1 MSLAQGRRAA
11 ASRDPERVPAPP
23 RRQRLRHRR
32 QALVAYLFL
41 APYLFFL
48 VVFVIVAMVLAVW
61 LSFTPYDLL
70 TDTTFTE
77 FIGLK
82 NYARALS
89 DTAFLKALGNVATYT
104 IVVVPIQT
112 ALALVM
118 AAVLDQ
124 KIPFRKFFRVAWYL
138 PSVAS
143 SVVTTLIFWWL
154 FLPDGFINYALNGIG
169 IPIRVSWLADEATA
183 LPAIMIMNI
192 WATAATLMLIFLAAL
207 QDIPEQIYE
216 AARIDGAGPVR
227 TFFRMTLPL
236 LRPTIFLVVV
246 LGTIGCL
253 QLYDQV
259 KIATNGGPNDATLTV
274 TYLLWRE
281 GFRDLNMGYAS
292 ALGVILFAVIF
303 VITLVQ
309 RRYLDVRPD
318 Y

>member
-1 MSLAQGRRAA
+1 MSAVVRDLGTVLPPTTSRRA
-11 ASRDPERVPAPP
+11 
-23 RRQRLRHRR
+23 RRLGE
-32 QALVAYLFL
+32 ALVAYAFL
-41 APYLFFL
+41 APYLFFVL
-48 VVFVIVAMVLAVW
+48 VFIAGAVVLAFG
-61 LSFTPYDLL
+61 LSLTQYDLL
-70 TDTTFTE
+70 TDPQFVGLRNYEEALQDETF
-77 FIGLK
+77 
-82 NYARALS
+82 R
-89 DTAFLKALGNVATYT
+89 KALGNVLVYT
-104 IVVVPIQT
+104 AVVVPAQT

-124 KIPFRKFFRVAWYL
+124 KIPFRRFFRVAWYL
-138 PSVAS
+138 PCVAS

-154 FLPDGFINYALNGIG
+154 FLPDGFINYALNLIG
-169 IPIRVSWLADEATA
+169 IPIRISWLAEEATA

-192 WATAATLMLIFLAAL
+192 WATAATLMLIFLAAM

-216 AARIDGAGPVR
+216 AARIDGATGVR
-227 TFFRMTLPL
+227 QFFQITVPL
-236 LRPTIFLVVV
+236 LRPAIFLVVV

-292 ALGVILFAVIF
+292 ALGIVLFVVIF
-303 VITLVQ
+303 AFTLVQ
-309 RRYLDVRPD
+309 RRLLDVRPD

>member
-1 MSLAQGRRAA
+1 M
-11 ASRDPERVPAPP
+11 
-23 RRQRLRHRR
+23 
-32 QALVAYLFL
+32 AYFFL

-48 VVFVIVAMVLAVW
+48 LVFVVAAMVLALW

-70 TDTTFTE
+70 TDATFTE
-77 FIGLK
+77 FVGLK
-82 NYARALS
+82 NYVRAFS
-89 DTAFLKALGNVATYT
+89 DPAFLKALSNVATYT
-104 IVVVPIQT
+104 VVVVPIQT
-112 ALALVM
+112 AIALVM

-124 KIPFRKFFRVAWYL
+124 KIPFRRFFRVSWYL

-154 FLPDGFINYALNGIG
+154 FLPDGFINYALNFIG
-169 IPIRVSWLADEATA
+169 IPIRISWLGDEATA

-216 AARIDGAGPVR
+216 AARIDGAGAVR

-236 LRPTIFLVVV
+236 LRPAIFLVVV

-303 VITLVQ
+303 AVTLVQ